1 MNVIKTFA
9 VLEDGVEIGTFDA
22 CSLAVAHINK
32 HAVKGR
38 KYQVV
43 KEFVIEEDKL
53 PTVADTGW
61 MDEYRGMWAE
71 VMDNEALC
79 LVMDRGGSSAV
90 WVMSKN
96 AHETGYVAPSNLSI
110 RHDLAPVSLTPHPAY
125 LETLEDYEGAPAHTV
140 ITCSWEETCPDLVKN
155 SNGKWA
161 GVGVSG
167 FDSSTNLAGT
177 RRKVLYWPKEEE

>member
-61 MDEYRGMWAE
+61 RDEYRGMWVEDMGTGRLYVLLSESEDMVFAS
-71 VMDNEALC
+71 DTRNCRPAALPKDS
-79 LVMDRGGSSAV
+79 LIPR
-90 WVMSKN
+90 
-96 AHETGYVAPSNLSI
+96 Y
-110 RHDLAPVSLTPHPAY
+110 DLAPVNLTPHPAY

-140 ITCSWEETCPDLVKN
+140 ITYSWEGTFPDLVKY
-155 SNGKWA
+155 SNGAWVK
-161 GVGVSG
+161 VGVSN

-177 RRKVLYWPKEEE
+177 RLKVLYWPEEEK